1 MSIGK
6 VFGAVVGGLSDEVKG
21 KVPGFGAL
29 SGTLERMKGQHH
41 PVDDA
46 ILEPLAI
53 LEKKIDAGMEEN
65 QSQFAAIAK
74 TLNALRNSLPTM
86 SDAEKILSAIK
97 SQPQPVFSTPEVQE
111 MNTDP
116 QKTVHLR
123 RILHNEVSTIG
134 LIEVPGMSQDALLTR
149 AFTLEDPHQDQKI
162 AGNTRIP
169 AGVYPLALYNEGD
182 MTVDYAKKYP
192 HIHKGMIMVQNVP
205 EFTGVLIHIGNEPA
219 HTEGCVLVGDQFS
232 FSNRNYIGASA
243 DAYQRIYTAIL
254 ALIGANAPGEVVIDI
269 RDDQIAGPPMG
280 PTAVQPVAGMNE
292 IADLQQR
299 VGAIEARLGGRV
311 PA

>member
-1 MSIGK
+1 MNIGK

-29 SGTLERMKGQHH
+29 SGTLERMKGDGH
-41 PVDDA
+41 PIDDA

-53 LEKKIDAGMEEN
+53 LEKKIDAVMEAVQN
-65 QSQFAAIAK
+65 Q
-74 TLNALRNSLPTM
+74 PH
-86 SDAEKILSAIK
+86 
-97 SQPQPVFSTPEVQE
+97 PVFHTPEAQE
-111 MNTDP
+111 MNTNP

-134 LIEVPGMSQDALLTR
+134 LIEVPGQSPEDLPVR

-169 AGVYPLALYNEGD
+169 AGVYPLGLYTDGE
-182 MTVDYAKKYP
+182 MTKRYAEKYP
-192 HIHKGMIMVQNVP
+192 HIHKGMIEIMNIPDFVAV
-205 EFTGVLIHIGNEPA
+205 FIHIGNEPA
-219 HTEGCVLVGDQFS
+219 HTEGCVLVGDMFS

-254 ALIGANAPGEVVIDI
+254 ALIGPNAPGEVVIDI
-269 RDDQIAGPPMG
+269 RDDQIAAPESEPAAFAEMVG
-280 PTAVQPVAGMNE
+280 
-292 IADLQQR
+292 DLQQR
-299 VGAIEARLGGRV
+299 VGAIEARLTGRV